1 VALGIRARKA
11 NSTFFVLR
19 YSHAR
24 VVLRLFATQ
33 HTYAPR
39 HTQWPVPSP
48 CTSFWAAGCYEDSRC
63 LSQPYAPWQLCRPT
77 RTPLLAPTS
86 PRGPAAFQG
95 AEPPEFL
102 GRFVLLRHAATLSRA
117 VRPHKGSPNPQ
128 QVNFRAL
135 PLKKLSGK
143 SELAPNR
150 GFKSHQVET
159 NEPKRGHLLPPGRTV
174 GPPLGHFPDSFPR
187 RFVNKLDSEPCST
200 LINFVINVC

>member
-1 VALGIRARKA
+1 MRRRSSPALTAGRGPR
-11 NSTFFVLR
+11 SSGRGRLTRLSLCFDTHTLVWYFVYSPRSILMHPGTPSGR
-19 YSHAR
+19 YLH
-24 VVLRLFATQ
+24 
-33 HTYAPR
+33 HAPR
-39 HTQWPVPSP
+39 SGQRRVMKIPAASPSP
-48 CTSFWAAGCYEDSRC
+48 TRLGSFAGRLEP
-63 LSQPYAPWQLCRPT
+63 LS
-77 RTPLLAPTS
+77 LLAPTS

-95 AEPPEFL
+95 AEPSEFL

-174 GPPLGHFPDSFPR
+174 GPPSGAFSRQFP
-187 RFVNKLDSEPCST
+187 
-200 LINFVINVC
+200 